1 MKRNV
6 NLLPLSSPLGDG
18 AGPHPVLETPMNVRE
33 AFKDLNTGQLQK
45 LLRTIVS
52 MLQQAE
58 AAGSEK
64 DRQELSAVYA
74 ALTME
79 LQGRG
84 L

>member
-1 MKRNV
+1 MNIR
-6 NLLPLSSPLGDG
+6 
-18 AGPHPVLETPMNVRE
+18 ET
-33 AFKDLNTGQLQK
+33 FKGLKTGQLQK
-45 LLRTIVS
+45 LLDTVSS

-64 DRQELSAVYA
+64 DRLELGAMQA

-84 L
+84 Q

>member
-1 MKRNV
+1 
-6 NLLPLSSPLGDG
+6 
-18 AGPHPVLETPMNVRE
+18 MNVRE

-45 LLRTIVS
+45 LLGAVVA

-64 DRQELSAVYA
+64 DRLELGAMQA

-84 L
+84 Q

>member
-1 MKRNV
+1 
-6 NLLPLSSPLGDG
+6 
-18 AGPHPVLETPMNVRE
+18 MNVKE
-33 AFKDLNTGQLQK
+33 AFRDLDTGQLRK
-45 LLRTIVS
+45 LLDTVAA

-64 DRQELSAVYA
+64 DRLELGAMQA

-84 L
+84 

>member
-1 MKRNV
+1 
-6 NLLPLSSPLGDG
+6 
-18 AGPHPVLETPMNVRE
+18 MNVKE
-33 AFKDLNTGQLQK
+33 AFKNLDAGQLRK
-45 LLRTIVS
+45 LLDTVAS

-64 DRQELSAVYA
+64 DRLELGAMQA

-84 L
+84 P

>member
-1 MKRNV
+1 
-6 NLLPLSSPLGDG
+6 
-18 AGPHPVLETPMNVRE
+18 MNVRE

-45 LLRTIVS
+45 LLRTIVA

-58 AAGSEK
+58 ATGSEK
-64 DRQELSAVYA
+64 DRQELGAVYA

>member
-1 MKRNV
+1 
-6 NLLPLSSPLGDG
+6 
-18 AGPHPVLETPMNVRE
+18 MNVRE
-33 AFKDLNTGQLQK
+33 AFKNLNTGQLQK
-45 LLRTIVS
+45 LLGTVVA

-64 DRQELSAVYA
+64 DRLELGAMHA

-84 L
+84 Q

>member
-1 MKRNV
+1 
-6 NLLPLSSPLGDG
+6 
-18 AGPHPVLETPMNVRE
+18 MNVKE
-33 AFKDLNTGQLQK
+33 AFKNLNAGQLRK
-45 LLRTIVS
+45 LLDTVSS

-64 DRQELSAVYA
+64 DRLELGAMRA

-84 L
+84 Q